1 MRPQH
6 SSQWRRR
13 HSISAKWSVRIAFLS
28 LILFVVAGLGHR
40 FEQIETPEFLWLL
53 AIVAGL
59 ALLALLLA
67 LKGFTS
73 LWRRGDLGF
82 TRAFWGSIIALV
94 VLVPFLTTLYQVI
107 VLPSIY
113 DVSTDLTD
121 PPGLLDTAARTERMN
136 PVINDQD
143 SRSLQANAYR
153 EVTGRRYDGSPDR
166 ILTAVKTVIANNG
179 WVIVSQ
185 KGEPGETEE
194 ILVGVVARTW
204 LLGFTSD
211 VVIRL
216 SDEGETTYVDMR
228 SVSRYGTHDLGENAD
243 RITAFMTALDAE
255 VQGVQPEEET
265 TEVPPADNS

>member
-1 MRPQH
+1 MRPKH
-6 SSQWRRR
+6 SNQWRRR

-28 LILFVVAGLGHR
+28 LILFVVSGLGHR

-53 AIVAGL
+53 AIVAAL
-59 ALLALLLA
+59 AVLALLLA

-73 LWRRGDLGF
+73 LWRRGDIGF
-82 TRAFWGSIIALV
+82 TRSFWGALV
-94 VLVPFLTTLYQVI
+94 ALLVLAPFMTTIYQAM
-107 VLPSIY
+107 VLPAIY

-121 PPGLLDTAARTERMN
+121 PPSLLETGRRTIHMN
-136 PVINDQD
+136 PVINDQA

-166 ILTAVKTVIANNG
+166 ILAAVKTVIANNG
-179 WVIVSQ
+179 WTIIAQ

-194 ILVGVVARTW
+194 ILVELVARTW

-216 SDEGETTYVDMR
+216 SDESETTYVDMR

-243 RITAFMTALDAE
+243 RITAFMAALDAE
-255 VQGVQPEEET
+255 VQAVQPEEET
-265 TEVPPADNS
+265 TEVPPADAS